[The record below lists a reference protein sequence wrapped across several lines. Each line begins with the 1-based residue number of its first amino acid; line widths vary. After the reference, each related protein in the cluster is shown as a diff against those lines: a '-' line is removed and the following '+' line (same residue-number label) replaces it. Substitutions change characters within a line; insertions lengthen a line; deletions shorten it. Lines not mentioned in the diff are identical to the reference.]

1 VIKTI
6 PIDLFTGLFLGAL
19 FALTAARSLK
29 ETKVTFR
36 HRYFLRAALFQLL
49 VFVPI
54 GVYLIYYFPAWS
66 WMYFINPRAHSIW
79 LSVLAIGGYFLLMV
93 AGFAL
98 TQYFIKRDRIRAA
111 RGVMVV
117 GILGILCFYLLP
129 IRRLGVIGT
138 YEEFASGNA
147 LSIFQ
152 NLHWQIS
159 MVIIGIY
166 FGLPLYYI
174 IRKNIREGRAIGG
187 NSAAIP

>member
-6 PIDLFTGLFLGAL
+6 PIDLFTGIFLGAL

-36 HRYFLRAALFQLL
+36 HRYFLRASLFQLL

-54 GVYLIYYFPAWS
+54 GIYLIYYFPDWS

-93 AGFAL
+93 VGFGFA
-98 TQYFIKRDRIRAA
+98 QYFIKRDKIGAA

-117 GILGILCFYLLP
+117 GILGMLCFYLLP

-138 YEEFASGNA
+138 YEEFKSGNA

-166 FGLPLYYI
+166 FGLSLYYI
-174 IRKNIREGRAIGG
+174 IRKNIREGRAVGE
-187 NSAAIP
+187 NSASMP